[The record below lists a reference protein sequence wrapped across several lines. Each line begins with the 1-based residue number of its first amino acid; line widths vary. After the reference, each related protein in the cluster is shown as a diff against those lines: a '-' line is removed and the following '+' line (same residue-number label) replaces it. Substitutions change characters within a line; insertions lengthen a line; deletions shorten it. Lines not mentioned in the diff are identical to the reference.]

1 MSPRVRAVLAKRWHA
16 CGKPIEGWVWSAP
29 TRSGHMESSSLKKL
43 HKKAFKNL
51 NEKAAKNLD
60 RPPRPF
66 VLYDLR
72 HTFLTRLG
80 ESGCDTWTLAR
91 IAGHSNVSM
100 SSRYVHPS
108 EDHVLAAMANLGR
121 HKSGHKD
128 NSRQLRGFAP
138 PPLSQ
143 QKQKRKVVDVTGFEP
158 ATPCLQSW
166 CSPS

>member
-1 MSPRVRAVLAKRWHA
+1 MPSTISLAKTSSLPTELFA
-16 CGKPIEGWVWSAP
+16 VAWVWTAP
-29 TRSGHMESSSLKKL
+29 TRSGHMESSSLKKQ
-43 HKKAFKNL
+43 HRKAFKNL
-51 NEKAAKNLD
+51 NDVAAKNLD
-60 RPPRPF
+60 RAPRPF

-80 ESGCDTWTLAR
+80 ESGCDAWTLAR

-108 EDHVLAAMANLGR
+108 EDSVLAAMAKLGR
-121 HKSGHKD
+121 HKSGKKAH
-128 NSRQLRGFAP
+128 SRELKGFAP
-138 PPLSQ
+138 PQLSQ

-158 ATPCLQSW
+158 ATPCLQSR